1 MYLIDDIHLVSSL
14 RRTILDLLPD
24 TADVINTVVRRRVD
38 LHHIH
43 ICAGCDI
50 TAHITFSAWTAVHR
64 MLAVD
69 RAGEYL
75 RRRGFARAARAGEKV
90 GVREPSLRDL
100 PLQRFGDVL
109 LPDHVGE
116 GFGPPLAVQRL
127 IHTTL
132 PLS

>member
-1 MYLIDDIHLVSSL
+1 
-14 RRTILDLLPD
+14 
-24 TADVINTVVRRRVD
+24 
-38 LHHIH
+38 
-43 ICAGCDI
+43 
-50 TAHITFSAWTAVHR
+50 

-69 RAGEYL
+69 CLGEDLCAG
-75 RRRGFARAARAGEKV
+75 GFARAARAGEKV